1 MLYIRENLKYLF
13 QAENNIDDFLAI
25 EGEVYRHSVKSRKT
39 SRFERQGQGFFI
51 KAHWGVGWREIIKN
65 LLYFR
70 LPVLGASN
78 EVRAIKKLEQLNLD
92 TMSIVAYGETGKNPA
107 NQKSF
112 LITEELINTKQF
124 DHWYEKEFQ
133 EFDRR
138 SQFQL
143 KRKLITRIASIARI
157 LHEHGINHRDFYLCH
172 FLIRLPV
179 ETSMTV
185 EEIKLHLIDLHR
197 AQIRIQTPKR
207 WVIKDLA
214 GLCYSSMELTSVG
227 TKITDRDYF
236 RFIKSY
242 TGSSL
247 RIALEQKPDFWQT
260 VYRRACRL
268 YKKQHQKRHEIA

>member
-1 MLYIRENLKYLF
+1 
-13 QAENNIDDFLAI
+13 
-25 EGEVYRHSVKSRKT
+25 
-39 SRFERQGQGFFI
+39 
-51 KAHWGVGWREIIKN
+51 
-65 LLYFR
+65 
-70 LPVLGASN
+70 
-78 EVRAIKKLEQLNLD
+78 
-92 TMSIVAYGETGKNPA
+92 
-107 NQKSF
+107 
-112 LITEELINTKQF
+112 
-124 DHWYEKEFQ
+124 
-133 EFDRR
+133 
-138 SQFQL
+138 
-143 KRKLITRIASIARI
+143 
-157 LHEHGINHRDFYLCH
+157 
-172 FLIRLPV
+172 
-179 ETSMTV
+179 MTV

-214 GLCYSSMELTSVG
+214 GLCFSSIELASMELTSVG